1 MRLLETQG
9 LEIEVGGQRLCRGLD
24 LRLEP
29 GQCWALLGRNGAGKT
44 SLLHTL
50 AGLRPACGGE
60 IVLEGQPLARLGR
73 RQIARRL
80 GLMFQDS
87 ADPFPASVLETAL
100 LGRHPHLGPWGRE
113 DAEQLELARRALAQ
127 VGLEALEQ
135 RQVASLS
142 GGERRRLALAS
153 LLTQDPRLALL
164 DEPVNHLDLPQQQ
177 LQLQLLRRRCAQGKA
192 VLMVLHDINLALRF
206 CTHLLLLYGDGR
218 HDQGPS
224 EQVAERERLER
235 LYGHPLV
242 ELEGPRGRLLVPA

>member
-1 MRLLETQG
+1 MSLLETRG
-9 LEIEVGGQRLCRGLD
+9 LEIEVGGRRLCRGLD

-50 AGLRPACGGE
+50 AGLRPASSGE
-60 IVLEGQPLARLGR
+60 IALDGQSLAHLGR

-87 ADPFPASVLETAL
+87 ADPFPSSVLETAL

-127 VGLEALEQ
+127 VGLEAFEQ
-135 RQVASLS
+135 RPVASLS

-177 LQLQLLRRRCAQGKA
+177 RQLQLLRRRCEQGKA
-192 VLMVLHDINLALRF
+192 VLMVLHDVNLALRF

-218 HDQGPS
+218 HDQGPL
-224 EQVAERERLER
+224 EQVAERERLEQ

-242 ELEGPRGRLLVPA
+242 EIQGPRGRLLVPV